1 VPIQRITAKGIVV
14 SPIIFTTGLTIIQ
27 QGHRRRLR
35 AHGSASPKILLPA
48 KHVPLRLYALPV
60 SNPQPHLRDGVSPFF
75 PPPPSQKFPTN
86 SLTLQ
91 ILETLKLETK
101 LKQYEGDT
109 KAQGKD
115 GAKLEQ
121 AGGAAE
127 IGNLKKKLEQKD
139 RDLENLKK
147 QAEGLNREYR
157 ELSDKYAATQPSGGP
172 KKDR

>member
-1 VPIQRITAKGIVV
+1 L
-14 SPIIFTTGLTIIQ
+14 S
-27 QGHRRRLR
+27 
-35 AHGSASPKILLPA
+35 
-48 KHVPLRLYALPV
+48 
-60 SNPQPHLRDGVSPFF
+60 
-75 PPPPSQKFPTN
+75 PPSSSAYPPFSIPK
-86 SLTLQ
+86 LTLPLFQ

-101 LKQYEGDT
+101 LKQYEGDA

-115 GAKLEQ
+115 GAKLGD
-121 AGGAAE
+121 AGGASE